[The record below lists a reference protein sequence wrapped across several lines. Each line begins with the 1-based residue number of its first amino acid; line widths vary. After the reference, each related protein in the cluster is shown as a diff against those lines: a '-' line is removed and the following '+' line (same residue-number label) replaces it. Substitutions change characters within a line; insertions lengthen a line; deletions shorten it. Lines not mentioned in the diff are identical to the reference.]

1 MKTLIL
7 KLEHNNQAQASVQG
21 LKISKIVSSI
31 SPANFIKLMRDA
43 DNKVNPRTATI
54 GKITKSIYET
64 LETSSS
70 LFWFKTKGLL
80 LATESCEILD
90 RNRIK
95 ISLDSPDFE
104 GIMDGGHNALA
115 IGAFLLD
122 KLCNHKV
129 KSWEDCKKYWDV
141 NYDDIVQKFDE
152 RSAEFDFSIP
162 VEIIFPNG
170 EDGSDVEF
178 YDNISEI
185 CAARNNNVQL
195 KETAKGN
202 KVGFY
207 DYLKEVLTFEFD
219 VVWKTGES
227 GNIHSE
233 DVISLSVLPLMFL
246 RDKGLLPSDVKSIS
260 KVSVYSQKGKC
271 IEFFNDVLAHED
283 VSKEEKGTYKIHDE
297 RLMSALSLT
306 KDILYFFDRLY
317 VEFPNLYHKAAPG
330 RFGRI
335 SIVKMKKSKA
345 PFGTIAKA
353 SDYQYPFGYFYP
365 LVTGLTSLMRYDEVN
380 DRIEWRINPRNL
392 DLNRLD
398 LSQYVELIKMV
409 NFDPQKVGKGTAFY
423 NQAEAIFEK
432 I

>member
-7 KLEHNNQAQASVQG
+7 KLEHDNTAQISNQG

-31 SPANFIKLMRDA
+31 SPSNFIKLLRYA
-43 DNKVNPRTATI
+43 DNKVNPRTATV

-64 LETSSS
+64 LDTSSS

-80 LATESCEILD
+80 ISTENCEILD

-95 ISLDSPDFE
+95 ISLDSPEFE

-115 IGAFLLD
+115 IGVFILD
-122 KLCNHKV
+122 KLFNYKI
-129 KSWEDCKKYWDV
+129 KSWEEIKKYWEV
-141 NYDDIVQKFDE
+141 NFDEIVRVFDE
-152 RSAEFDFSIP
+152 RSHEFNFSIP
-162 VEIIFPNG
+162 VEIVFPNG
-170 EDGSDVEF
+170 ENGSDIEF

-219 VVWKTGES
+219 IVWKTGES
-227 GNIHSE
+227 GKIASE
-233 DVISLSVLPLMFL
+233 DVISLATLPMMFL
-246 RDKGLLPSDVKSIS
+246 RNNDLLPSDVKSIS

-271 IEFFNDVLAHED
+271 IEFFNEVLAHESI
-283 VSKEEKGTYKIHDE
+283 SKEEKGTYKINDS
-297 RLMSALSLT
+297 RLMSALALT
-306 KDILYFFDRLY
+306 KDILYFFDKLY

-330 RFGRI
+330 KFGRI

-345 PFGTIAKA
+345 PFGTITKA
-353 SDYQYPFGYFYP
+353 SEYQYPFGYFYP
-365 LVTGLTSLMRYDEVN
+365 LVTGLTSLMVLNESTN
-380 DRIEWRINPRNL
+380 QIQWRINPRSL
-392 DLNRLD
+392 DLNKLD
-398 LSQYVELIKMV
+398 LTQYVELIKMV
-409 NFDPQKVGKGTAFY
+409 NFDPQKVGKGMAFY

-432 I
+432 L